1 MMADKRDEK
10 LNDDHSNAVMTTTS
24 EAIPASDFIRSNNDI
39 EKEPEMQRESKNFWQ
54 DAWTQLKRNKLAVV
68 GMIGLIFIVLL
79 ALIGP
84 LLSSHDYAEQNVER
98 RNLPAKIPVLDQIS
112 FLPFDGEGA
121 QGVDAYKEVG
131 VKENFWFGTDQLGR
145 DLWSRTWQ
153 GAQVSLFIGVV
164 AALLDIFIGVI
175 YGAISGFFGGRI
187 DNVMQRII
195 EVVASIPTLIVVILF
210 VLIFEPSIWTIILAM
225 AITGWIGMSRVVR
238 GEFLKLKNQ
247 EFVLASKTLGA
258 SKFKLIFK
266 HILPNTLGVI
276 VVTSM
281 FTVPNAI
288 FFEAFLSF
296 IGIGV
301 PAPRTSLGS
310 LVNEGRAMLLIHPHE
325 LFIPALV
332 LSLLILFFYLF
343 SDGLRDAF
351 DPKMR
356 R

>member
-1 MMADKRDEK
+1 
-10 LNDDHSNAVMTTTS
+10 
-24 EAIPASDFIRSNNDI
+24 
-39 EKEPEMQRESKNFWQ
+39 
-54 DAWTQLKRNKLAVV
+54 
-68 GMIGLIFIVLL
+68 
-79 ALIGP
+79 
-84 LLSSHDYAEQNVER
+84 
-98 RNLPAKIPVLDQIS
+98 
-112 FLPFDGEGA
+112 
-121 QGVDAYKEVG
+121 
-131 VKENFWFGTDQLGR
+131 

-164 AALLDIFIGVI
+164 AALLDIFIRVN

-187 DNVMQRII
+187 DNGMQRII
-195 EVVASIPTLIVVILF
+195 EIVASIPTLIVVILF

-238 GEFLKLKNQ
+238 GEFLKLKGQ

-258 SKFKLIFK
+258 SKLKLIFK

-310 LVNEGRAMLLIHPHE
+310 LVNDGRAMLLIHPHE
-325 LFIPALV
+325 LFIPAII

-356 R
+356 K

>member
-1 MMADKRDEK
+1 MADKRDEK
-10 LNDDHSNAVMTTTS
+10 YNDDHSNAVMTHTS
-24 EAIPASDFIRSNNDI
+24 EAIPASDFIRSKNNL

-54 DAWTQLKRNKLAVV
+54 DAWAQLKRNKLAVV
-68 GMIGLIFIVLL
+68 GMIGLIIIILL

-84 LLSSHDYAEQNVER
+84 LLSSHDYAEQDVER
-98 RNLPAKIPVLDQIS
+98 RNLPAKIPVLDQIP

-121 QGVDAYKEVG
+121 QGVDAYKEAG

-164 AALLDIFIGVI
+164 AALLDIFIGVV

-258 SKFKLIFK
+258 SKIKLIFK

>member
-1 MMADKRDEK
+1 
-10 LNDDHSNAVMTTTS
+10 
-24 EAIPASDFIRSNNDI
+24 
-39 EKEPEMQRESKNFWQ
+39 
-54 DAWTQLKRNKLAVV
+54 
-68 GMIGLIFIVLL
+68 
-79 ALIGP
+79 
-84 LLSSHDYAEQNVER
+84 
-98 RNLPAKIPVLDQIS
+98 
-112 FLPFDGEGA
+112 
-121 QGVDAYKEVG
+121 
-131 VKENFWFGTDQLGR
+131 
-145 DLWSRTWQ
+145 
-153 GAQVSLFIGVV
+153 
-164 AALLDIFIGVI
+164 
-175 YGAISGFFGGRI
+175 
-187 DNVMQRII
+187 MQRII
-195 EVVASIPTLIVVILF
+195 EIVASIPTLIVVILF

-238 GEFLKLKNQ
+238 GEFLKLKGQ

-258 SKFKLIFK
+258 SKLKLIFK

-296 IGIGV
+296 IGV

-310 LVNEGRAMLLIHPHE
+310 LVNDGRAMLLIHPHE
-325 LFIPALV
+325 LFIPAII

-356 R
+356 K

>member
-1 MMADKRDEK
+1 MTDKRDEF
-10 LNDDHSNAVMTTTS
+10 LTDDASNAVMANTS
-24 EAIPASDFIRSNNDI
+24 SGVMAEDFVKSNNDI
-39 EKEPEMQRESKNFWQ
+39 AKEPEMQRESKNFWQ
-54 DAWTQLKRNKLAVV
+54 DAWSQLKRNKLAVV
-68 GMIGLIFIVLL
+68 GMIGLIIILIL
-79 ALIGP
+79 ALVGP
-84 LLSSHDYAEQNVER
+84 LMTTHDYAEQDVER
-98 RNLPAKIPVLDQIS
+98 RNLPAKIPVLDQLS

-121 QGVDAYKEVG
+121 QGVDAYKEAG

-164 AALLDIFIGVI
+164 AALLDIFIGVV
-175 YGAISGFFGGRI
+175 YGAISGFFGGRV

-195 EVVASIPTLIVVILF
+195 EIVASIPTLIVVILF

-238 GEFLKLKNQ
+238 GEFLKLKTQ
-247 EFVLASKTLGA
+247 EFVMASRTLGS
-258 SKFKLIFK
+258 SKLKLIFK
-266 HILPNTLGVI
+266 HILPNTLGAI

-310 LVNEGRAMLLIHPHE
+310 LVNDGRAMLLIHPHE

-356 R
+356 K